1 MGRRPARR
9 GGTALRR
16 TAWIGIALSIL
27 VGLPAI
33 GLVAAAA
40 SIDPNRAKPRIAAL
54 VEAQT
59 GRALSLNGPIRMEW
73 SLRPTLSIADARLAN
88 LPGGS
93 RPDMARVE
101 RIEARLS
108 IPALLH
114 HRIEISRLTLIGP
127 NILLEQVAG
136 RPNWVFQPQDRPRPG
151 TPGPATG
158 DKGGFA
164 LAILAAHVQNGMVTF
179 HFPARTSVIGLR
191 SLDYAHRRWTDKLT
205 LGGVL
210 VYADFQPFTLHV
222 SATPTG
228 GTFDPWTTIL
238 QATAFDA
245 SLAATGSMSLDGP
258 FALSVAMRAPALE
271 RLNQLLPEMRLPAL
285 HRMELSARIRNGPE
299 RGDLPIAGQSTLR
312 FDSADLGDR
321 VPGLSLSGVALALP
335 KEGGVATASGAGRYL
350 TQGFGFNATLAV
362 PVLLDGRSLE
372 PLALDLHTDGKD
384 QDTLSLRGTLALADA
399 GYAGFDGAMTLKA
412 KNLAAFRPIAS
423 PALPA
428 LTNLSLRAGLS
439 LPAAS
444 DRVVLRGLALSAR
457 EGDLSGDASVRLG
470 GAKSVSG
477 ALRSTRL
484 DLDALL
490 PAPDPS
496 PRPAAGGVFPNR
508 PLPWDMLRGP
518 ALDLSWRADIVRY
531 RGQDWP
537 DLRVAARLD
546 QGRLALSLPGGLLQG
561 DLTVDAGQRRDVPVR
576 LAVRTTTLALAP
588 VAGLAGVP
596 GRVDGTLSLSL
607 QLAGKGDTPH
617 ALAASLDGSLS
628 LSTLGASIGDQAL
641 TALAGPA
648 LKQLGAP
655 PPAGGRATIRCLG
668 VDGTLQDGV
677 VRLRTIALDAGA
689 LILSG
694 SGMIDL
700 GKETVALKL
709 HPLARLAGSRVAVP
723 VVVTGGFSSLHAGLD
738 ASGLDKVG
746 LLIDALFGGDHPK
759 TCAAAGLAPA
769 PG

>member
-1 MGRRPARR
+1 M
-9 GGTALRR
+9 RR
-16 TAWIGIALSIL
+16 TAWIGLAFTIL
-27 VGLPAI
+27 I
-33 GLVAAAA
+33 GLAASGLVLAAA
-40 SIDPNRAKPRIAAL
+40 SIDPNDAKPRIAAL
-54 VEAQT
+54 VAAQT

-73 SLRPTLSIADARLAN
+73 SLRPTLSIGDARLAN

-114 HRIEISRLTLIGP
+114 RRIEITRLTLIGP

-136 RPNWVFQPQDRPRPG
+136 QPNWVFQPQDRPGPD
-151 TPGPATG
+151 TPPKHAAGK
-158 DKGGFA
+158 KGGFT

-191 SLDYAHRRWTDKLT
+191 SLDYAHGTWSDPLT

-210 VYADFQPFTLHV
+210 VYADFQPFTLRV

-228 GTFDPWTTIL
+228 GTFDPWTTTL

-285 HRMELSARIRNGPE
+285 HGLELSTRIRNGPE
-299 RGDLPIAGQSTLR
+299 RGDLPIVGQTTLR
-312 FDSADLGDR
+312 FDSAALDDH
-321 VPGLSLSGVALALP
+321 VPGLSLSGVAFALP
-335 KEGGVATASGAGRYL
+335 KEGGVATVSGAGRYL
-350 TQGFGFNATLAV
+350 TQGFGFGATLAV
-362 PVLLDGRSLE
+362 PVLLDGRSAD
-372 PLALDLHTDGKD
+372 PLTLDLHTDGKD
-384 QDTLSLRGTLALADA
+384 QDTLSLRGKLALADA
-399 GYAGFDGAMTLKA
+399 GYAGFDGAMTLRA
-412 KNLAAFRPIAS
+412 KTLAAFRPIAW

-428 LTNLSLRAGLS
+428 LTDLSLQAGLG
-439 LPAAS
+439 LPAGS
-444 DRVVLRGLALSAR
+444 DRVVLQGLALKAR
-457 EGDLSGDASVRLG
+457 EGDLSGEASVRLG
-470 GAKSVSG
+470 GTKAVSG

-496 PRPAAGGVFPNR
+496 PRPDDGRIFPDR
-508 PLPWDMLRGP
+508 PLPWDALRGP
-518 ALDLSWRADIVRY
+518 ALDLTWRADIVHY

-537 DLRVAARLD
+537 DLRLSASLD
-546 QGRLALSLPGGLLQG
+546 QGRLALASPGGLLQG
-561 DLTVDAGQRRDVPVR
+561 DLTVDARQRRDVPVR
-576 LAVRTTTLALAP
+576 LAVRTTALALAP
-588 VAGLAGVP
+588 LAGLAGVP
-596 GRVDGTLSLSL
+596 GRVDGALSLAL
-607 QLAGKGDTPH
+607 QIAGKGDTAH
-617 ALAASLDGSLS
+617 ALAASLDGTVSM
-628 LSTLGASIGDQAL
+628 STVGASIGDQAL
-641 TALAGPA
+641 AALAGPA

-655 PPAGGRATIRCLG
+655 LPAGGRTTIRCLG
-668 VDGTLQDGV
+668 LDGTLQDGV
-677 VRLRTIALDAGA
+677 VRLRTVALDAGA
-689 LILSG
+689 LTLSG

-723 VVVTGGFSSLHAGLD
+723 VVVAGGFSSLHAELD
-738 ASGLDKVG
+738 ATGLDKVG

-759 TCAAAGLAPA
+759 TCAAAGLASA